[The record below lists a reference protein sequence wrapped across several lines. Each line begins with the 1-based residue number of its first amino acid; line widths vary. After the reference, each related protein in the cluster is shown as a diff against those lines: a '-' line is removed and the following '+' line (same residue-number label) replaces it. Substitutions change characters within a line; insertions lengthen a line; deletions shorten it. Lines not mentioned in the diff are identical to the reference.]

1 MLNFETEVNGFTI
14 EAKFTEAAVD
24 EVFVPFLKKLNEV
37 YGQVGG

>member
-24 EVFVPFLKKLNEV
+24 EVFSLRPALWDEGFYILS
-37 YGQVGG
+37 Y